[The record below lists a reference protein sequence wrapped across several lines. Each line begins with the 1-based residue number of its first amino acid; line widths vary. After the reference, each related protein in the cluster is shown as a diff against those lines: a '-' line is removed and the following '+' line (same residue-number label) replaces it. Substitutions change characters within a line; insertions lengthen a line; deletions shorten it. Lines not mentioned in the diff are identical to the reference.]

1 MFPVWLNSSQRE
13 SSILFFFFLLTLIP
27 YILIILTKYII
38 YGKFYIFKIEEEK
51 ILKEEGMS
59 LEEYQSMKRKEL
71 SDEILKQVIESP
83 LPKDDKVND

>member
-1 MFPVWLNSSQRE
+1 MFFVFVLSVTPFV
-13 SSILFFFFLLTLIP
+13 
-27 YILIILTKYII
+27 LIILTKYII